1 MKGCLI
7 ICTFKDAWNPENCP
21 ENAQIVHVED
31 IYSLHAYKIL
41 SQSEIDVIFLLNP
54 TVKFFKNS
62 IAKFIETPGDIVYS
76 DYLEDNNSIHLLDE
90 IGDITE
96 RFKIGHVILVR
107 NRILKAIH
115 EFTKYRIA
123 WLYYLRLRAQELSA
137 DFHHINYPL
146 YSVSRA
152 KNIHSKYTLSDSF
165 DYLFYQKTAEL
176 EYEKVFKDMLRR
188 RGALLGGD
196 YETIDD
202 KNDYPVS
209 VSVVIPVLNREKFIG
224 EAIKSVQNQTFS
236 DFEVLVV
243 DAGSRDKT
251 PDIVRTIQRYDK
263 RVRLLRKPPGN
274 IAEAINMGIKNARG
288 KYIAQLDSDDFYEA
302 NTLEEMVSVMESRD
316 SRDVGLAISY
326 YRIVDPDGNPAPLSP
341 ITHLEFDRNNILR
354 VDGAGALRFFRRK
367 VFDKVGLFDEVHFG
381 DYGEDYDMVLK
392 ISERFRVKRV
402 HKVLYNYRRHP
413 GSTDA
418 TRNWRDKFI
427 QKTTIRRLAL
437 GRRKML
443 NEVRLLSRG
452 LGN

>member
-1 MKGCLI
+1 MKRCLI
-7 ICTFKDAWNPENCP
+7 VCTFRDTWTPENYP
-21 ENAQIVHVED
+21 KTTEILYVENISSLQI
-31 IYSLHAYKIL
+31 S
-41 SQSEIDVIFLLNP
+41 SIDDDVLFVLNP

-62 IAKFIETPGDIVYS
+62 VEKFIETHADVVYS
-76 DYLEDNNSIHLLDE
+76 DYLEDSNAVHLLDE

-107 NRILKAIH
+107 NRILKAVP
-115 EFTKYRIA
+115 EFTRYQYA

-137 DFHHINYPL
+137 EFTHIDHPL
-146 YSVSRA
+146 YTVSRINA
-152 KNIHSKYTLSDSF
+152 THTRYTFSDSF
-165 DYLFYQKTAEL
+165 DYLFYQKSAEL
-176 EYEKVFKDMLRR
+176 EYESVFKNMLKR

-196 YETIDD
+196 YERVDD
-202 KNDYPVS
+202 NDEHSVT

-224 EAIKSVQNQTFS
+224 EAIRSVQSQTFA
-236 DFEVLVV
+236 DFEVLAV
-243 DAGSRDKT
+243 DAGSKDKT

-263 RVRLLRKPPGN
+263 RVKLLRKPPGN
-274 IAEAINMGIKNARG
+274 IAEAINVGIKNARG
-288 KYIAQLDSDDFYEA
+288 KYIAQLDSDDFYEP
-302 NTLEEMVSVMESRD
+302 NTLEEMVSVMESNP
-316 SRDVGLAISY
+316 DVGLAISY
-326 YRIVDPDGNPAPLSP
+326 YRIVDPDGNPVPLSP

-367 VFDKVGLFDEVHFG
+367 VFDKVGLFDEEHFG
-381 DYGEDYDMVLK
+381 DYGEDYDMVLR

-418 TRNWRDKFI
+418 TRNWRDKYV

-437 GRRKML
+437 GRRRML

-452 LGN
+452 LTN